1 MIQQLTQIEP
11 ATAPT
16 AVEER
21 LPALDLLRGI
31 AILAILLA
39 NIPYFSGPADWFY
52 SRGSDDTL
60 VDKIVVTQTLF
71 WIDGKFITLFSLLF
85 GAGMALQ
92 VDRARTSG
100 RPFTAYYLR
109 RLAVLLVIG
118 LIHALFIWFGDI
130 LTAYALIGM
139 AAFALSW
146 VRREVLLACMIA
158 VWSWAYGCL
167 LMFMLLVAVEGESFW
182 AMTSPAIPPTPA
194 TSGNGDDQGAMTEM
208 YARLREIDWE
218 GYVSKENQ
226 IRIYRDG
233 TWREMFDNR
242 AIYLLTSAVPLV
254 LVMGWYLLGCF
265 LLGMYLM
272 RRGIFHDVDAHRPFL
287 RKLIGF
293 GLLVGVPFHAAGVAV
308 SWFLPNSSF
317 SWLLNGFGA
326 LPLALAYLGCILF
339 WSRSTCC
346 LGLQRRLR
354 AVGRMALTNY
364 LMQSVLCTF
373 LFYSYGFRLYGDLS
387 RTTVLGVVVAIWIF
401 QLVVSPWWLRH
412 FRMGPVEWVW
422 RSLAEGRRQPLLRTS

>member
-1 MIQQLTQIEP
+1 MIQQLTQAEP
-11 ATAPT
+11 ATVPS
-16 AVEER
+16 AVDER

-60 VDKIVVTQTLF
+60 ADRVVVTQTLF
-71 WIDGKFITLFSLLF
+71 WIDGKFITLFSILF

-92 VDRARTSG
+92 VDRARASG
-100 RPFTAYYLR
+100 QPFMAYYLR
-109 RLAVLLVIG
+109 RLAILLLIG

-130 LTAYALIGM
+130 LTAYALVGLV
-139 AAFALSW
+139 AFALS
-146 VRREVLLACMIA
+146 RMRQEVILACMTA
-158 VWSWAYGCL
+158 AWVWAYGCL
-167 LMFMLLVAVEGESFW
+167 VLFTLVVAIEGESFW
-182 AMTSPAIPPTPA
+182 AMAAPATAPIPPA
-194 TSGNGDDQGAMTEM
+194 SRKEGDQGPMEEM
-208 YARLREIDWE
+208 YSRLREIDWE

-233 TWREMFDNR
+233 TWRQMFDNR

-287 RKLIGF
+287 CRLIGF
-293 GLLVGVPFHAAGVAV
+293 GLLVGVPFHMAGVAV
-308 SWFLPNSSF
+308 AWLDPNSSF

-326 LPLALAYLGCILF
+326 LPMALAYLGLILF
-339 WSRSTCC
+339 WSRSTHG
-346 LGLQRRLR
+346 LWLQRRLR

-373 LFYSYGFRLYGDLS
+373 LFYSYGFRLYGELS
-387 RTTVLGVVVAIWIF
+387 RTTALSVVVSIWVL
-401 QLVVSPWWLRH
+401 QLALSPLWLRH
-412 FRMGPVEWVW
+412 FQMGPVEWVW
-422 RSLAEGRRQPLLRTS
+422 RSFAQGHPRPFLRQS